1 MGFQPGDGIDR
12 PRIDESETTSLRE
25 QATGVL
31 AAYHHIELAEAGM
44 LLIVL
49 AEYRDC
55 SVDAL
60 AAEVLRT
67 AVTHP
72 AGIDEAPR
80 SRDFSPERSG
90 TAE

>member
-1 MGFQPGDGIDR
+1 MGSQPGDGIDR
-12 PRIDESETTSLRE
+12 PRVDDLETAALRE

-31 AAYHHIELAEAGM
+31 AAYHQLELADAGM

-49 AEYRDC
+49 AEYLDC

-67 AVTHP
+67 AVT
-72 AGIDEAPR
+72 AEIDEPPQ
-80 SRDFSPERSG
+80 SGDFSPERSG
-90 TAE
+90 TLE

>member
-1 MGFQPGDGIDR
+1 MGFQPGDGID
-12 PRIDESETTSLRE
+12 PRRSDDPETAALRE
-25 QATGVL
+25 QAADVL
-31 AAYHHIELAEAGM
+31 AAYHHIELAEAAM

-72 AGIDEAPR
+72 AGIDEPPQCG
-80 SRDFSPERSG
+80 DFSPERSR
-90 TAE
+90 TPE

>member
-1 MGFQPGDGIDR
+1 
-12 PRIDESETTSLRE
+12 
-25 QATGVL
+25 
-31 AAYHHIELAEAGM
+31 M

-72 AGIDEAPR
+72 AGIDEPPQCG
-80 SRDFSPERSG
+80 DFSPERSR
-90 TAE
+90 TPE